1 MVGKT
6 YGECLKRKIRGY
18 EGGQGGMAQ
27 RRYNMAYLA
36 FILRSKLHINGL
48 YDWEGQNEKWDA
60 YRTSGMVRIKGEAIE
75 GSPTYHTILSRPI
88 VTDPSKYPSHTSQ
101 QCL

>member
-27 RRYNMAYLA
+27 RGYNMAYLA

-48 YDWEGQNEKWDA
+48 YNWEG
-60 YRTSGMVRIKGEAIE
+60 
-75 GSPTYHTILSRPI
+75 
-88 VTDPSKYPSHTSQ
+88 
-101 QCL
+101 